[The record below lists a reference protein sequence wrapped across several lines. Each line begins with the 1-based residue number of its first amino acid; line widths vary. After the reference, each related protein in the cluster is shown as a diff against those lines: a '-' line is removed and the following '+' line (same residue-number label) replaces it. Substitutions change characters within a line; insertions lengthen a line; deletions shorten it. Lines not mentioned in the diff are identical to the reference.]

1 MGPFYGPFLGVGLE
15 DEPLVL
21 REAWDAVYQY
31 SERGGGQ
38 TVVTGGGLEEELL
51 VRKEEWEVSVL
62 VNATGS
68 HYLERSTVLYLCR
81 GVFTDKFT
89 FNLNFP
95 RIRTPRESS
104 LTNQDQHLINF

>member
-1 MGPFYGPFLGVGLE
+1 MGPFYGPFLGLGLE

-51 VRKEEWEVSVL
+51 VRKEEWEVSVS
-62 VNATGS
+62 VNAT
-68 HYLERSTVLYLCR
+68 RSPLLGAFNCP
-81 GVFTDKFT
+81 VFLSRCFHRQVY
-89 FNLNFP
+89 F
-95 RIRTPRESS
+95 
-104 LTNQDQHLINF
+104 